1 MQKLWEK
8 LPQNISMIN
17 VLRLRLLVS
26 SVLLINMTSLCYI
39 TRRHITWLLYVRD
52 VILHYCVT
60 WRSWRH
66 FTQLCYVTFMTSHY
80 VMLRYMTSH
89 DAVMLCLLRY
99 IRHVILRHKG
109 FGTGCTLLRECI
121 FVNDSLLYGLLKWF
135 IITTGPVEQLPDY
148 NRVRGGMYWTRL

>member
-52 VILHYCVT
+52 VILHNCVT

-89 DAVMLCLLRY
+89 DTVMLCLLRH
-99 IRHVILRHKG
+99 IRHTSRYITSWRIWN
-109 FGTGCTLLRECI
+109 R
-121 FVNDSLLYGLLKWF
+121 LYTFTWMYFRKWSFIIWF
-135 IITTGPVEQLPDY
+135 IKMIYYNYRASGTTS
-148 NRVRGGMYWTRL
+148 RL